1 MRVAVCLPGAYFGF
15 YAHAGFVKA
24 LDRLGIAP
32 VAVSGASAGALVA
45 ALWAAGCSG
54 AEIERLL
61 AGLRRADFW
70 EPRCRLALARAV
82 LTGFRGWTG
91 LLAGKRLRAL
101 IERALPV
108 RTFEECRF
116 PLHIVTTD
124 LTTGRRAVFRSGL
137 LAPAVH
143 ASLAHPFLF
152 ASVRIGESEHVD
164 GAFVDKVPLAEL
176 LGARADLVL
185 VHFLRSRTAGR
196 WPGLARRFF
205 APAHLLRRGIDI
217 LRAQELAVKLELAA
231 ARGERVVLVTPAVP
245 PVGVRQL
252 SAGPAALAAAEAY
265 AMAVVPAI
273 LAGADRRRD

>member
-24 LDRLGIAP
+24 LERQGVTPAA
-32 VAVSGASAGALVA
+32 VAGSSAGALVA
-45 ALWAAGCSG
+45 ALWAGGCSG

-61 AGLRRADFW
+61 TGLRREDFW
-70 EPRCRLALARAV
+70 EPRRGLALARAV

-91 LLAGKRLRAL
+91 LLEGDRLRVL
-101 IERALPV
+101 LDRALPV

-124 LTTGRRAVFRSGL
+124 LTTGRRAVFQSGL
-137 LAPAVH
+137 LAPVVH
-143 ASLAHPFLF
+143 ASLAHPLLF
-152 ASVRIGESEHVD
+152 SSVRVGESDHVD

-176 LGARADLVL
+176 LGVRADVIL

-205 APAHLLRRGIDI
+205 APLHLLGRGIDI
-217 LRAQELAVKLELAA
+217 LRAQELETKLELARV
-231 ARGERVVLVTPAVP
+231 RGERVVLIEPEVP
-245 PVGVRQL
+245 PVGVRRIA
-252 SAGPAALAAAEAY
+252 AGPAALAAAEAH
-265 AMAVVPAI
+265 AMATLPAI
-273 LAGADRRRD
+273 LGGAR

>member
-24 LDRLGIAP
+24 LERQGVTPAA
-32 VAVSGASAGALVA
+32 VAGSSAGALVA
-45 ALWAAGCSG
+45 ALWAGGCSG

-61 AGLRRADFW
+61 TGLRREDFW
-70 EPRCRLALARAV
+70 EPRRGLALARAV

-91 LLAGKRLRAL
+91 LLEGDRLRVL
-101 IERALPV
+101 LDRALPV

-124 LTTGRRAVFRSGL
+124 LTTGRRAVFQSGL
-137 LAPAVH
+137 LAPVVH
-143 ASLAHPFLF
+143 ASLAHPLLF
-152 ASVRIGESEHVD
+152 SSVRVGESDHVD

-176 LGARADLVL
+176 LGVRADVIL

-205 APAHLLRRGIDI
+205 APLHLLGRGIDI
-217 LRAQELAVKLELAA
+217 LRAQELETKLELARV
-231 ARGERVVLVTPAVP
+231 RGERVVLVEPEVP
-245 PVGVRQL
+245 PVGVRRIA
-252 SAGPAALAAAEAY
+252 AGPAALAAAEAH
-265 AMAVVPAI
+265 AMATLPAI
-273 LAGADRRRD
+273 LGGAR